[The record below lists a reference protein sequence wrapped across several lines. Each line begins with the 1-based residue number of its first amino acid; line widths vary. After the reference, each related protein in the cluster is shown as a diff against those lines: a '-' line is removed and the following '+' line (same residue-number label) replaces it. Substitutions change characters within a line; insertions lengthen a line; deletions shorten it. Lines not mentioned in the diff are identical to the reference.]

1 MAKIFI
7 TGSTDGL
14 GLLTAK
20 SLLNDGHEVIVHG
33 RNQQRI
39 NDIKHLLDKGA
50 KPVVG
55 DLANID
61 EHISIA
67 EQVNQYGRMDAVI
80 HNAGIL
86 SGNDVLTVN
95 VIAPYVLTALITRPS
110 RLIYLSSSMHFGGK
124 PILENIDW
132 NGATHN
138 YSDSKLF
145 VTTLANAIAK
155 RWHDTACYSVDPGWV
170 PTKMGGKH
178 ASDDLVKGY
187 QTQEWLA
194 VSSEIETIKSG
205 TYWHHK
211 QPLKPH
217 TSSLDSDFQEALLTE
232 LKIITGISLS

>member
-39 NDIKHLLDKGA
+39 HDIKHLLDKGA

-61 EHISIA
+61 EQISIA
-67 EQVNQYGRMDAVI
+67 EQVNQYGRVDAVI

-86 SGNDVLTVN
+86 SGNYVLNVN

-110 RLIYLSSSMHFGGK
+110 RLVYLSSSMHFGGK
-124 PILENIDW
+124 PILESIDW

-145 VTTLANAIAK
+145 VTTLSNAIAK
-155 RWHDTACYSVDPGWV
+155 RWNDTACYSVDPGWV

-178 ASDDLVKGY
+178 ASDDLVKGH

-194 VSSEIETIKSG
+194 ISSEIEAINSG

-211 QPLKPH
+211 RPLKPH
-217 TSSLDSDFQEALLTE
+217 TFSLDSDFQEALLTE